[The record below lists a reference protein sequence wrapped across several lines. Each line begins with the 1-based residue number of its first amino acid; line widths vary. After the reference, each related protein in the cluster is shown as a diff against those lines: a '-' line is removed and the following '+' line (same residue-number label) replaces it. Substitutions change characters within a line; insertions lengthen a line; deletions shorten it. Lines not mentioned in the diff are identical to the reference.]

1 MQRDQTDMAA
11 QNDSST
17 DPTPLPAYADD
28 AAEVVRRF
36 EKLAYDYST
45 VFWAKEMGHAVKVF
59 RRLFAAQGVPML
71 PPADIVARQMRISE
85 GTVRMVYEGIRAVS
99 KAGGVLPALAERQ
112 AQLEAAEAA
121 EAALPKQ
128 RPIVTALQTAPAAPA
143 IAQPI
148 ARRPLST
155 AVTSAKTT
163 GSGFLG

>member
-1 MQRDQTDMAA
+1 VQRDQTDMAA
-11 QNDSST
+11 QNDSSI

-59 RRLFAAQGVPML
+59 RRLFAAQGAPML

-85 GTVRMVYEGIRAVS
+85 GAVRMVYEGIRAVS
-99 KAGGVLPALAERQ
+99 KAGGVLPTLAERQ
-112 AQLEAAEAA
+112 AQLEAA

-155 AVTSAKTT
+155 TVTSAKTT